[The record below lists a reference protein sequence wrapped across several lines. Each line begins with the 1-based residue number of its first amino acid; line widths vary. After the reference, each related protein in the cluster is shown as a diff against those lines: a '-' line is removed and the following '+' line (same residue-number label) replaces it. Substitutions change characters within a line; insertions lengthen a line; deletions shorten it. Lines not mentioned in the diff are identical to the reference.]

1 MERKNIEM
9 SAQLVGVNRRR
20 SDKAMVLRF
29 ESTNEWTSVNE
40 IAEMLSMQDAEGWL
54 LFSMN
59 TFQESDIPTEN
70 TPENGRSPSK
80 RLHGVL
86 YAYWKEK
93 GIGGDFN
100 VFYKRKMES
109 IIDSVKEKFPQKGF

>member
-1 MERKNIEM
+1 VERKNIEIPAM
-9 SAQLVGVNRRR
+9 LVGVNRRR

-29 ESTNEWTSVNE
+29 ESTNEWTKASE
-40 IAEMLSMQDAEGWL
+40 IAEMISMQDAEGWL

-59 TFQESDIPTEN
+59 TFQEKDIPNEN
-70 TPENGRSPSK
+70 TPESGKSPSK

-86 YAYWKEK
+86 YAYWKKK

-100 VFYKRKMES
+100 VFYKNKMES
-109 IIDSVKEKFPQKGF
+109 IIDSVKDKLPAKGF